1 MHFTL
6 VTPDGEADAMVP
18 MPGRHNV
25 ANALAAA
32 TLALACGASLDNIVV
47 GLREAGPV
55 AGRLVRPRLPGAV
68 VLVDD
73 RYNPN
78 PRTLTAA
85 TNPPASAPAEAWLV
99 LGDAS
104 ELGHRARSAGGRG
117 GKRGISELW
126 SP

>member
-1 MHFTL
+1 
-6 VTPDGEADAMVP
+6 MVP

-55 AGRLVRPRLPGAV
+55 AGRLVRHRLPGDV

-73 RYNPN
+73 SYNAN
-78 PRTLTAA
+78 PGSLNAAIDTLAA
-85 TNPPASAPAEAWLV
+85 APGEAWLV
-99 LGDAS
+99 LGDMR
-104 ELGHRARSAGGRG
+104 ELGDDARSLHEQAGQIGRASC
-117 GKRGISELW
+117 RDRVCQYV
-126 SP
+126 

>member
-32 TLALACGASLDNIVV
+32 TLALACGASLDNSVA

-55 AGRLVRPRLPGAV
+55 AGRMVRHRLPGGIV
-68 VLVDD
+68 QVGD
-73 RYNPN
+73 RYNAN
-78 PRTLTAA
+78 PRAPHSALPQLPAAPVARETVRAA
-85 TNPPASAPAEAWLV
+85 TGSSLLAISAAP
-99 LGDAS
+99 
-104 ELGHRARSAGGRG
+104 R
-117 GKRGISELW
+117 
-126 SP
+126 

>member
-55 AGRLVRPRLPGAV
+55 AGRLVRHRLPGDV

-73 RYNPN
+73 SYNAN
-78 PRTLTAA
+78 PGSLNARSEEHT
-85 TNPPASAPAEAWLV
+85 
-99 LGDAS
+99 S
-104 ELGHRARSAGGRG
+104 ELQSLMRIPSSVLCL
-117 GKRGISELW
+117 K
-126 SP
+126 